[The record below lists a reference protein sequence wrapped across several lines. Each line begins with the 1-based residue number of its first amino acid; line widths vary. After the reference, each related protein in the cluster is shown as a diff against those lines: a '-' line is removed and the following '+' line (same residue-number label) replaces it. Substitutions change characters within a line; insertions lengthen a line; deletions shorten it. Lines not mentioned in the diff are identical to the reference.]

1 MEQPHFEFD
10 HKQNAELEELSGKSR
25 IAAIAIG
32 LLVVLDVIS
41 QFSSA
46 EPSSGLASLLAIAS
60 FLAGAYS
67 CYALLCS
74 SQRLSK
80 ATQTNGEDLR
90 HLFSSLQYFENCF
103 IGLALAIFFHLS
115 IHFVSNQ

>member
-1 MEQPHFEFD
+1 MDQPHFEFD
-10 HKQNAELEELSGKSR
+10 HKQNAELLELSGKSR

-32 LLVVLDVIS
+32 VLVVLDVIF
-41 QFSSA
+41 QFSSTNA
-46 EPSSGLASLLAIAS
+46 SSGLAALLAIAS

-67 CYALLCS
+67 CYALICS
-74 SQRLSK
+74 SQRLSR
-80 ATQTNGEDLR
+80 ATQTNGEDMR

-103 IGLALAIFFHLS
+103 ISLALAIFFHLS

>member
-1 MEQPHFEFD
+1 MEHPHFEFD

-32 LLVVLDVIS
+32 VLGVLDVIF
-41 QFSSA
+41 QFSSTEA
-46 EPSSGLASLLAIAS
+46 SSGLTSLLAIAS
-60 FLAGAYS
+60 FIAGAYS
-67 CYALLCS
+67 CYALICS

-80 ATQTNGEDLR
+80 ATQTNGQDLR

-103 IGLALAIFFHLS
+103 ISLALAIFFHLL
-115 IHFVSNQ
+115 IHFISN